1 MGNTLEPRFDGNQL
15 IIETTNEFEIYDA
28 QFLVAALLV
37 HVAKS
42 DGAIVPEETA
52 RMLELISEHFS
63 LRSAESL
70 ELLRRAMTDIA
81 ENPDLDGLLG
91 QLGTS
96 LDDADREE
104 IALMMV
110 KVLAADGKAT
120 AEDMERMRA
129 TGEIVGISSQIMHRA
144 FDRYFSET
152 MPGD

>member
-1 MGNTLEPRFDGNQL
+1 MGNTFEPRFDGNQL
-15 IIETTNEFEIYDA
+15 IIETTSEFETYDA

-37 HVAKS
+37 NVAKS

-91 QLGTS
+91 QLGAS
-96 LDDADREE
+96 LDDADRED

-110 KVLAADGKAT
+110 KVLAADGKAS
-120 AEDMERMRA
+120 A
-129 TGEIVGISSQIMHRA
+129 
-144 FDRYFSET
+144 
-152 MPGD
+152 

>member
-1 MGNTLEPRFDGNQL
+1 
-15 IIETTNEFEIYDA
+15 
-28 QFLVAALLV
+28 
-37 HVAKS
+37 
-42 DGAIVPEETA
+42 
-52 RMLELISEHFS
+52 MLELISEHFS

-91 QLGTS
+91 QLGAS
-96 LDDADREE
+96 LDDADRED

-120 AEDMERMRA
+120 AEDMERMRS
-129 TGEIVGISSQIMHRA
+129 TGEIVGISGEIMHRA
-144 FDRYFSET
+144 YDRYFEET

>member
-1 MGNTLEPRFDGNQL
+1 MEDPFEPRFDGNQL
-15 IIETTNEFEIYDA
+15 IIETSNEVEIYDA

-42 DGAIVPEETA
+42 DGAIAPEETD
-52 RMLELISEHFS
+52 RMIELINEHFS
-63 LRSAESL
+63 LRSAQSL

-81 ENPDLDGLLG
+81 ENPDLDGLLH
-91 QLGTS
+91 QLGLTLS
-96 LDDADREE
+96 ETDRED

-120 AEDMERMRA
+120 ADAMERMRA
-129 TGEIVGISSQIMHRA
+129 TGELVGISGGIMHRA
-144 FDRYFSET
+144 YDRYFAET